1 MKMTSKLNK
10 GLFDRLSSIELIYDD
25 NTQITFHVIIN
36 YDFDINI
43 EDVSCVEFTSIEVS
57 KFLFNRIKRN
67 SNKNTVK
74 KIVIQG
80 VLYDMESAHNGQVN
94 EESVELIL
102 TGEMAVKNCRMRSIG
117 QDSIGEAT
125 YRLEGRID

>member
-43 EDVSCVEFTSIEVS
+43 EDVSYVEFTSIEVS